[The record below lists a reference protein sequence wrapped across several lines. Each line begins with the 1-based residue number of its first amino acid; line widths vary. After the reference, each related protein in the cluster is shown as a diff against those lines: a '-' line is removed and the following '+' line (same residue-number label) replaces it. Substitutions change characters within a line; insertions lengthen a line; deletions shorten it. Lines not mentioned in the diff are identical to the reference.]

1 MEKYS
6 RNLVEMCF
14 FFFSVQVRYWCY
26 LLPFIVTYLLSE
38 TASLYSLSFKAVCC
52 CVIRHVFERPGKDK
66 KKKKPQKNNS
76 SRCLG
81 QSRVFRPFIQTLD
94 RRAEPRPR

>member
-6 RNLVEMCF
+6 HNLVEI

-26 LLPFIVTYLLSE
+26 LLPFIVTYLLSK
-38 TASLYSLSFKAVCC
+38 TASLDSLSFKAVCC
-52 CVIRHVFERPGKDK
+52 RVIRHVFERPGKDK
-66 KKKKPQKNNS
+66 KTKKQKNNS

-81 QSRVFRPFIQTLD
+81 QSRAFRPFIQTLD

>member
-66 KKKKPQKNNS
+66 KKKKPKRIIVQDVWD
-76 SRCLG
+76 
-81 QSRVFRPFIQTLD
+81 RVGCFD
-94 RRAEPRPR
+94 RLFKL